1 MFNVIFETITKYFPA
16 LLSIVVLF
24 LVIFV
29 GMYIFWIECRK
40 SFKNDSSIFDVF
52 LASSVLGGIIGRI
65 SYIVSNPQEFDV
77 IWYWLPYE
85 KYGDEV
91 FLFRLLPWRYLRFWD
106 FGNDTF
112 AMFSSMA
119 IIATLLVIFI
129 KKWKWSHLYPAIY
142 FCSIG
147 MLATSIFLSG
157 TNTKNVMWTEQGTL
171 MLLFVFVSEIIRGIA
186 SKISTARN
194 NSKIMVRADVVTIVL
209 CTVYVA
215 YSYLST
221 PMVTMEKVDLVVL
234 IIWTVVGML
243 LYIVDSNKASVTIE
257 RVSSVQRISVKDVNP
272 KITWKKE

>member
-1 MFNVIFETITKYFPA
+1 MLNVIFETITKYFPA
-16 LLSIVVLF
+16 LSSIVVLF

-29 GMYIFWIECRK
+29 GMYIFWIECKK
-40 SFKNDSSIFDVF
+40 SFKNDSSIFDIF
-52 LASSVLGGIIGRI
+52 LASSILGGIIGRI
-65 SYIVSNPQEFDV
+65 SYIVSYPQEFDV

-112 AMFSSMA
+112 AMFSFMA

-157 TNTKNVMWTEQGTL
+157 TNIKNVMWTEQGTL

-186 SKISTARN
+186 SKISAAKK
-194 NSKIMVRADVVTIVL
+194 NSKVIIVADVITIAL
-209 CTVYVA
+209 CTIYVA

-234 IIWTVVGML
+234 AIWTVVGML
-243 LYIVDSNKASVTIE
+243 LYIIDSNKASVTIE